1 MELQPY
7 VDRWAKE
14 KEEWTA
20 KREAILAKATPYEIY
35 RENLLRK
42 KLGEPL
48 VKDPNA
54 PKKAKNGFM
63 FYIEELRNTGQADYS
78 QGITHHAKAVG
89 LKWAGL
95 SDSEKKVRQFCST
108 LVPLMKGLC

>member
-1 MELQPY
+1 M
-7 VDRWAKE
+7 DRWAKE
-14 KEEWTA
+14 KVQWTS

-63 FYIEELRNTGQADYS
+63 YFIEELRNTGQADFS
-78 QGITHHAKAVG
+78 KGITHQAKEAG
-89 LKWAGL
+89 EKWNHMSAH
-95 SDSEKKVRQFCST
+95 DKKVSV
-108 LVPLMKGLC
+108 LS

>member
-1 MELQPY
+1 L
-7 VDRWAKE
+7 DRWAKE
-14 KEEWTA
+14 KEQWTS
-20 KREAILAKATPYEIY
+20 KREAILTKATPYEIY

-63 FYIEELRNTGQADYS
+63 YFIEELRSTGQTDSS
-78 QGITHHAKAVG
+78 QAITQQAKDAG
-89 LKWAGL
+89 EKWTRMNAH
-95 SDSEKKVRQFCST
+95 DKKVRMC
-108 LVPLMKGLC
+108 